1 MMESVGVS
9 KHYGRVQALREVS
22 VRLPAG
28 RVTGLLGPNGAG
40 KSTLL
45 RLALGLDRPDA
56 GWVRIDGRAFA
67 ELPAPARVAGALL
80 DGVGAHPAQS
90 GLGYLRTLALAG
102 RIPAARVDRLL
113 EDVGLAHAARRS
125 VGGYSLGM
133 RQRLGIAA
141 ALLGRPRLLILDEP
155 TNGLD
160 PEGIAWV
167 HGLLRAHVAAGGTAV
182 LSSHHLAEAEPT
194 VEHVV
199 LIKDGRVLL
208 DGPKDALE
216 RDHGVGTLTELYLA
230 VAGRTADVD
239 ATAGPR

>member
-1 MMESVGVS
+1 MMETAGVS
-9 KHYGRVQALREVS
+9 KRYGRIRALEAVS
-22 VRLPAG
+22 VRLPTG

-67 ELPAPARVAGALL
+67 DLPAPARVVGALL

-90 GLGYLRTLALAG
+90 GRAYLRTLALAG
-102 RIPAARVDRLL
+102 RIPAERADRLL
-113 EDVGLAHAARRS
+113 EEVGLAHAARRS

-167 HGLLRAHVAAGGTAV
+167 HRLLREHVAEGGTAV
-182 LSSHHLAEAEPT
+182 LSSHHLAEAEPS
-194 VEHVV
+194 VDHVV

-208 DGPKDALE
+208 DGPKDELARE
-216 RDHGVGTLTELYLA
+216 HGAASLAELYLE
-230 VAGRTADVD
+230 VAGRAVGGRTEA
-239 ATAGPR
+239 R

>member
-1 MMESVGVS
+1 MESAGAS
-9 KHYGRVQALREVS
+9 KRYGRIQALDRVS
-22 VRLPAG
+22 LRVPAG

-56 GWVRIDGRAFA
+56 GWVRIAGRAFT
-67 ELPAPARVAGALL
+67 EQPAPARVAGALL

-90 GLGYLRTLALAG
+90 GLAYLRTLALAG
-102 RIPAARVDRLL
+102 RIPAERVAALL
-113 EDVGLAHAARRS
+113 EEVGLAQAARRS

-167 HGLLRAHVAAGGTAV
+167 HRLLREHTAAGGTAV
-182 LSSHHLAEAEPT
+182 LSSHHLAEAEAS
-194 VEHVV
+194 VDHVV

-208 DGPKDALE
+208 DGPKDELARE
-216 RDHGVGTLTELYLA
+216 HGVGSLSELYLA
-230 VAGRTADVD
+230 AAAGSGAQR
-239 ATAGPR
+239 